1 MMDLGQAIRSMIAEE
16 VAAAEERLRNEITYQ
31 DRTLSIQEAATYIS
45 GEGNPISVK
54 TLYAMCER
62 QEIPHRR
69 VGRRIFFSTATL
81 DRWGREQDR
90 KSYKGWREETA

>member
-1 MMDLGQAIRSMIAEE
+1 MTALEQAIRSMIAEE
-16 VAAAEERLRNEITYQ
+16 VAAAEARIRAGISYQ
-31 DRTLSIQEAATYIS
+31 DRTLSIQEAAIYIS
-45 GEGNPISVK
+45 GEEDPISVK

-81 DRWGREQDR
+81 DCWGREQDR
-90 KSYKGWREETA
+90 KTYKGWREDPS